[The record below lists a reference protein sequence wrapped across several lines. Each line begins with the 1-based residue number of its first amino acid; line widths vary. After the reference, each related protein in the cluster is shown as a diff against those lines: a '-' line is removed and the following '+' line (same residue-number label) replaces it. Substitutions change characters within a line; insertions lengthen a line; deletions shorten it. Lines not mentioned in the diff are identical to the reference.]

1 MHATNMFLLFELIP
15 IPFILLFFF
24 LLFLIPFKLLSS
36 TSKTPKN
43 PPPSA
48 QKLPVIGNLHQIG
61 STLHLSLQA
70 ITQKHGP
77 LVLIHLGS
85 VPVLV
90 VSSAEAA
97 REFLKTH
104 DLIFSSRPK
113 NYIYDILS
121 FGSKDIGFS
130 PYGEYWRQVKSITV
144 LHLLS
149 RKRVQSFRKIREKET
164 IHMIETIGK
173 SCGSVV
179 DVTQLLFL
187 LTNNLLCQA
196 AIGKSYGD
204 HLKYLMDLMARSQYL
219 LGAFVVG
226 SYIPWLS
233 WVDRLRGL
241 ERGAKKVAK
250 EFHELLD
257 VVIDE
262 HINNNIKADA
272 NNGGKNLLDILL
284 DLQKENTK
292 KFTLDKDT
300 IKAVIFDVFVA
311 GTDATYASVEW
322 ALSELVRQPD
332 LMKKLQTEV
341 TEIARGRSM
350 VTEDDMHEMPYL
362 KAVIK
367 ESLRLHPPV
376 PVLIPHQAREDVN
389 LMGYDIAKGTQV
401 MVNIWAI
408 ARDPLL
414 WEEPEKF
421 NPERFLNSSMDYRGF
436 DFEFLPFGSG
446 RRGCPGTEFA
456 MAASEVVL
464 ANIVLKFDLTMP
476 NEKKPIELD
485 MAGAPGLTVVR
496 KSHLLLVPSSRLG

>member
-1 MHATNMFLLFELIP
+1 MFHSIFQLLLIP
-15 IPFILLFFF
+15 LIFSFVF

-36 TSKTPKN
+36 PSKTPKN

-48 QKLPVIGNLHQIG
+48 KKLPIIGNLHQIG

-90 VSSAEAA
+90 VSSAEGA
-97 REFLKTH
+97 REILKTH
-104 DLIFSSRPK
+104 DLIFSSRAK

-121 FGSKDIGFS
+121 FGSKDIGFA
-130 PYGEYWRQVKSITV
+130 PYGEYWRQVKSVTV

-149 RKRVQSFRKIREKET
+149 RKRVQSFRKLREKET
-164 IHMIETIGK
+164 VDMIETIGK
-173 SCGSVV
+173 KCGSVV
-179 DVTQLLFL
+179 DITGMLFL
-187 LTNNLLCQA
+187 LTNNILCQA
-196 AIGKSYGD
+196 ALGKTYSD
-204 HLKYLMDLMARSQYL
+204 LKLMDLMARSQHL

-241 ERGAKKVAK
+241 ERGAKQVAK
-250 EFHELLD
+250 EFDELLD

-262 HINNNIKADA
+262 HIDKNTKADS
-272 NNGGKNLLDILL
+272 NGNGSQDLIDILL
-284 DLQKENTK
+284 ELQKENTK
-292 KFTLDKDT
+292 NFTLEKDT
-300 IKAVIFDVFVA
+300 IKGVIFDVFVA

-322 ALSELVRQPD
+322 ALSELVRHPD
-332 LMKKLQTEV
+332 IMKKLQTEV
-341 TEIARGRSM
+341 TKIAKGRSM
-350 VTEDDMHEMPYL
+350 ISEDDIQEMHYL

-376 PVLIPHQAREDVN
+376 PVLIPHQSREDVKV
-389 LMGYDIAKGTQV
+389 MGYDIAKGTQV
-401 MVNIWAI
+401 MVNVWAI
-408 ARDPLL
+408 ARDPSI
-414 WEEPEKF
+414 WEEPDKF
-421 NPERFLNSSMDYRGF
+421 NPDRFLNSSMDYRGF
-436 DFEFLPFGSG
+436 DYEYLPFGSG

-456 MAASEVVL
+456 MATSEVVL

-476 NEKKPIELD
+476 NERRPVELD
-485 MAGAPGLTVVR
+485 MDGAPGLSVVR